1 MLRNFF
7 LFSLIFVLQGVAQ
20 ETDSDKDFLSL
31 FIKIQNLEKEIAQL
45 RNEIEVL
52 EAEVKYYESQNK
64 NSIDELELKVL
75 SLMSLDNLQ
84 NAESTLGQKSNQL
97 LNSYEEA
104 IILIQKGNLVEAVN
118 ALNNFVTNNQD
129 DEQTPLAYFW
139 LGELNLS
146 QNNLALSIQNFN
158 TLIGLY
164 PSHWR
169 VPLAK
174 YKLGTIYL
182 EQGNTNRAKTQFE
195 FVIAE
200 YPDSSAAKASRE
212 SLDSLE

>member
-7 LFSLIFVLQGVAQ
+7 LFSLIFNLQGIAQ

-52 EAEVKYYESQNK
+52 EAEVKYYEAQNK
-64 NSIDELELKVL
+64 NSIDGLELKVL

-84 NAESTLGQKSNQL
+84 NAESTLGEKSDQL

-174 YKLGTIYL
+174 YKLGAIYL

>member
-1 MLRNFF
+1 MLKNLFPF
-7 LFSLIFVLQGVAQ
+7 LLIFNLQGIAQ
-20 ETDSDKDFLSL
+20 ESDSDKDFLSL

-52 EAEVKYYESQNK
+52 EAEVKYYESQNN
-64 NSIDELELKVL
+64 NSIDGLELKVL

-84 NAESTLGQKSNQL
+84 NAESTLDQKSDQL

-164 PSHWR
+164 PAHWR

-174 YKLGTIYL
+174 YKLGAIYL

>member
-1 MLRNFF
+1 MLRNLF
-7 LFSLIFVLQGVAQ
+7 LFSLIFNLQGIAQ

-64 NSIDELELKVL
+64 NSIDRLELKVL

-84 NAESTLGQKSNQL
+84 NAESTLGEKSDQL

-174 YKLGTIYL
+174 YKLGAIYL